1 MFPVQVKT
9 KYSIGKGKQLD
20 IRLRMSTGFRV
31 VNREFLH
38 QLEHYIKRNATVEKK
53 RFMDVPDRILKA
65 NIAYQYLGKMT
76 NKDLTLQEI
85 HGKGLIGPGQGHL
98 TKMLEQ
104 LFGSSKTFK
113 THAMLHDV
121 FGNFYL
127 DHEEGPGY
135 AYASPVWLLEFLR
148 DESLVGQI
156 SGLLFCLI
164 IKDLCL
170 LGFALE

>member
-1 MFPVQVKT
+1 MVK
-9 KYSIGKGKQLD
+9 KGKQLN
-20 IRLRMSTGFRV
+20 LLLKMSIGFRV

-38 QLEHYIKRNATVEKK
+38 QLEHYIKRNTTIEKK

-65 NIAYQYLGKMT
+65 NIAYQYLGKIT

-85 HGKGLIGPGQGHL
+85 HGKHPGLGLIGPGQGPL
-98 TKMLEQ
+98 TKMLEK

-127 DHEEGPGY
+127 DYEEGPGY
-135 AYASPVWLLEFLR
+135 AYASPVWLPDFLR
-148 DESLVGQI
+148 DEPLVGQI
-156 SGLLFCLI
+156 SGLIFCL
-164 IKDLCL
+164 KTD
-170 LGFALE
+170 FSYE